1 MTKRELYLGGALLG
15 MLVVG
20 MVVGI
25 ALAPHLPWRS
35 PASPTA
41 HEPPTTGVCTS
52 SAVKAG
58 QCQQGDWLKA
68 ESADAI
74 LRDCEMPPPLFVGG
88 YALCRYRGTPR
99 VNRSGP
105 LPASARETPPE
116 PTLSQEERARL
127 PGVGR

>member
-1 MTKRELYLGGALLG
+1 MTKRLLYLGGALLG

-20 MVVGI
+20 MVVGV
-25 ALAPHLPWRS
+25 ALAPHLPWGT
-35 PASPTA
+35 ASPPTP
-41 HEPPTTGVCTS
+41 EPSTTGMCTS
-52 SAVKAG
+52 SAAKAG

-68 ESADAI
+68 ESADVI

-116 PTLSQEERARL
+116 PTLSPEEQARL
-127 PGVGR
+127 RGGGR